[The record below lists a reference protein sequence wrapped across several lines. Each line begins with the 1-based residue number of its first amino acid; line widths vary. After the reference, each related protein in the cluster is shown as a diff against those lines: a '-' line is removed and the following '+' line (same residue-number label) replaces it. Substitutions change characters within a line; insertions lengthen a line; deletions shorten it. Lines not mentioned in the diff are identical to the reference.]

1 MPDPVLHSVFG
12 NTVKGR
18 LSPEA
23 RNALVPEPYSFAQFG
38 PDPWFG
44 YKPWVRVG
52 RGRIMH
58 TARTGEFLM
67 ALADQAKNGK
77 SRAEMFSYLAGFLCH
92 YALDSAAHPYII
104 RRTDVDYPVPN
115 GHMAFEHMLDVKQMA
130 RDGHMGEKHPV
141 TDHYFLDI
149 SLPAVMEE
157 DLNWVFETIYGWKNC
172 RKVIVRSNRIF
183 RVFYRVMENP
193 HGLAAF
199 LARHVKG
206 GGLRS
211 WTYSN
216 PYYTDLDVENEAHEE
231 WVHAYDQSII
241 SRESIADM
249 QERGAERAAR
259 LIEASYRYI
268 YSGDLGR
275 EELAEAIGNDSYLS
289 GLPLDDPRNFN
300 VGPVLEPVTKI

>member
-92 YALDSAAHPYII
+92 YALDGKADVII
-104 RRTDVDYPVPN
+104 LPVWDICGYKETARINFPGTIN
-115 GHMAFEHMLDVKQMA
+115 EKNWTWKLKNLKQIEKDMDKVKAWIQ
-130 RDGHMGEKHPV
+130 
-141 TDHYFLDI
+141 
-149 SLPAVMEE
+149 
-157 DLNWVFETIYGWKNC
+157 
-172 RKVIVRSNRIF
+172 
-183 RVFYRVMENP
+183 
-193 HGLAAF
+193 
-199 LARHVKG
+199 
-206 GGLRS
+206 
-211 WTYSN
+211 
-216 PYYTDLDVENEAHEE
+216 
-231 WVHAYDQSII
+231 Q
-241 SRESIADM
+241 
-249 QERGAERAAR
+249 AER
-259 LIEASYRYI
+259 
-268 YSGDLGR
+268 
-275 EELAEAIGNDSYLS
+275 
-289 GLPLDDPRNFN
+289 
-300 VGPVLEPVTKI
+300 